1 VEAPAS
7 GRVPFASVPGRCWT
21 FSYVNSWSVSDWNH
35 LSWIPSGYF
44 LSILRSKFQSIL
56 IYLYLYIL
64 YGNCRLLC
72 FLGDSSRF
80 VCWHLCGGLSNGM
93 LCLTTLHNLHS
104 QVSAWIS
111 FVKLPWTGM
120 SPFLGRVGFG
130 WHQISWRISTN
141 LFASPKPA

>member
-1 VEAPAS
+1 MATVAS
-7 GRVPFASVPGRCWT
+7 
-21 FSYVNSWSVSDWNH
+21 SVSWAIRAASSADIFVVASATGCYA
-35 LSWIPSGYF
+35 LQ
-44 LSILRSKFQSIL
+44 LSI
-56 IYLYLYIL
+56 
-64 YGNCRLLC
+64 
-72 FLGDSSRF
+72 
-80 VCWHLCGGLSNGM
+80 
-93 LCLTTLHNLHS
+93 TLHNLHS